1 MKADIYI
8 NNLPETISRKYIVIR
23 RCDDDGMVSLWYY
36 GQYSD
41 KDKALEVALEIRNG
55 FVVEA
60 VNE

>member
-23 RCDDDGMVSLWYY
+23 RCDDDGKVSLWYY

-41 KDKALEVALEIRNG
+41 MDMALDIALEIGNG
-55 FVVEA
+55 FVVE
-60 VNE
+60 VVYD